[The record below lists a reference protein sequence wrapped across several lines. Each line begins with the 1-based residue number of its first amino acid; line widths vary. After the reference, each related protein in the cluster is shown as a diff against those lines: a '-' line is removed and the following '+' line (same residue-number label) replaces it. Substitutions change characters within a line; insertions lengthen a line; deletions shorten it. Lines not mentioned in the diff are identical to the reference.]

1 MENLSKIA
9 NAIVSPRPE
18 LELTRI
24 ACEMLSNRN
33 LALNPDESE
42 RVQTLVVDCYYGI
55 QQKLGRTKIDADLVT
70 GAIEEITEF
79 ISVAS
84 FAASDEAKSM
94 MGEVFAKA
102 NGEGGMPENIEEMLG
117 NLGLK
122 VVSVPTDH
130 IEDEKL
136 KQAIDG
142 LVEAKRIPEPI
153 ATPQGE
159 FKPLEVLKD
168 NPLVET
174 LQAIAGATE
183 ETLEPVAAEE
193 VSQ

>member
-33 LALNPDESE
+33 LAMNAEESE
-42 RVQTLVVDCYYGI
+42 KVQTLVVDAYYGI
-55 QQKLGRTKIDADLVT
+55 QQKLGRQKIDADLVT
-70 GAIEEITEF
+70 GAIEEISEF

-84 FAASDEAKSM
+84 FAGSEEAKNM

-102 NGEGGMPENIEEMLG
+102 NGEGTMSVNLDEMLG
-117 NLGLK
+117 NLGIK
-122 VVSVPTDH
+122 VTTVNNAT
-130 IEDEKL
+130 EEEA
-136 KQAIDG
+136 KQAINETVSH
-142 LVEAKRIPEPI
+142 LEPDNQE
-153 ATPQGE
+153 TPQGE

-168 NPLVET
+168 NPLVES
-174 LQAIAGATE
+174 LQAIAEATE
-183 ETLEPVAAEE
+183 GSSQAVAEE
-193 VSQ
+193 TVTQ

>member
-24 ACEMLSNRN
+24 TCDMLSNRN

-70 GAIEEITEF
+70 GAIEEINEF

-102 NGEGGMPENIEEMLG
+102 NGEGGLAENLEEMLG
-117 NLGLK
+117 NLGIK
-122 VVSVPTDH
+122 VVAMPNTTATEEEVN
-130 IEDEKL
+130 
-136 KQAIDG
+136 QAINETVSP
-142 LVEAKRIPEPI
+142 LVPEPI

-174 LQAIAGATE
+174 LQAIAEATE
-183 ETLEPVAAEE
+183 QTLEPVAANE
-193 VSQ
+193 VVQ